1 MVKNKKYLE
10 AGVNLAS
17 KVPAKVAETFRK
29 QAQERGQKVKTNLAA
44 AAQLWTQL
52 PEEIQAKLLNQ
63 SLDGNSF
70 IELVRQI
77 VDEQI
82 KKGEKGL
89 QK

>member
-1 MVKNKKYLE
+1 
-10 AGVNLAS
+10 
-17 KVPAKVAETFRK
+17 
-29 QAQERGQKVKTNLAA
+29 
-44 AAQLWTQL
+44 L
-52 PEEIQAKLLNQ
+52 PLEIQAKLLNQ

-82 KKGEKGL
+82 KKAEKGL

>member
-1 MVKNKKYLE
+1 MVQKKNEKLLSADVDRKTVDKFLDQASSRGFTKKR
-10 AGVNLAS
+10 VI
-17 KVPAKVAETFRK
+17 
-29 QAQERGQKVKTNLAA
+29 AA
-44 AAQLWTQL
+44 AAKLWIEL
-52 PEEIQAKLLNQ
+52 PLEIQAKLLNQ

-82 KKGEKGL
+82 KKAEKGL